1 MKMLS
6 RILGFAAACL
16 LAGGCSTGH
25 GPANLAPAHQPGTVQ
40 LWVTSADGTRRL
52 DRQADLQLLPA
63 DQLDEQDRTLLTIDA
78 ARRMQSMV
86 GFGAA
91 MTDAS
96 AKLFQN
102 AMPRAAR
109 DRLFAELFGRDGD
122 GLGLSLVRVPIGAS
136 DFSTRHYSL
145 DDVASGERDPAL
157 AHFSMAGPDEAQVP
171 ALRAARKVNPHL
183 VLMAS
188 PWSAPAWMKDTDSL
202 IRGRLRT
209 DAYAPFADYL
219 SRYLSEMAR
228 RGLPIDWL
236 TIQNEPNFEPDTYPG
251 MRFDPADRARF
262 DGRFLGPLLA
272 ARHQHTRILDWD
284 HNWDH
289 PEQPLAVLADPQAAR
304 YVSGVAWHCYAG
316 EAGAMQGVQ
325 AALPGKDV
333 FLTECSGG
341 EWAPDW
347 GGTLGWMID
356 SLVIAPTRYGSRGT
370 LLWNLALD
378 ENRGPHLGG
387 CGDCRAVVT
396 IDSHT
401 GQVMARNVE
410 YYVLGQASRFVRP
423 GARYVASDE
432 TDDLFNAAF
441 ANPDGLMALLVHNRG
456 KTAKR
461 FAVRAGSVGFR
472 AELPAGEVAT
482 YLWR

>member
-6 RILGFAAACL
+6 RLLGFAAACL
-16 LAGGCSTGH
+16 IAGACSAGH
-25 GPANLAPAHQPGTVQ
+25 GPANLGPAQRPGAVQ

-63 DQLDEQDRTLLTIDA
+63 DQLAERDRTLLTIDA
-78 ARRMQSMV
+78 ARRMQAMV

-96 AKLFQN
+96 AQLFQN
-102 AMPRAAR
+102 TMPRTAR
-109 DRLFAELFGRDGD
+109 DRLFAELFGRGGD

-145 DDVASGERDPAL
+145 DDVAPGERDPAL
-157 AHFSMAGPDEAQVP
+157 THFSMAGPDETQVP
-171 ALRAARKVNPHL
+171 ALRAARKANPQL
-183 VLMAS
+183 ALMAS

-202 IRGRLRT
+202 IRGRLRA

-219 SRYLSEMAR
+219 SRYLSEMGR
-228 RGLPIDWL
+228 RGLSIDWL

-251 MRFDPADRARF
+251 MRFDAADRARF
-262 DGRFLGPLLA
+262 DGQFLGPLLA
-272 ARHQHTRILDWD
+272 KRHQHTRILDWD

-289 PEQPLAVLADPQAAR
+289 PEQPLTVLADPQAAR

-325 AALPGKDV
+325 AAFPGKDV

-378 ENRGPHLGG
+378 ENHGPHLGG
-387 CGDCRAVVT
+387 CSDCRAVVT

-401 GQVMARNVE
+401 GQIAARNVE

-432 TDDLFNAAF
+432 TDDLLNAAF
-441 ANPDGLMALLVHNRG
+441 VNSDGSMVLLVHNRG

-461 FAVRAGSVGFR
+461 FAVRAGSFGFH